1 MKPQQSWI
9 LKDDNPLL
17 KKHTALLTFPIDKDD
32 QLLIDHMVSYID
44 ACYEGK
50 AKEHGIRVGIALAG
64 PQVGLMKKVIYIHFN
79 VGKQEY
85 KYLIANPKIVAE
97 SMVFGFIKA
106 GEGCLSV
113 ERDVPGVVKR
123 RNKIIVQAIDLHT
136 NKSIVINAEGIL
148 AICLQ
153 HEIDHL
159 NGILYYDNINL
170 NLPLNVDPN

>member
-17 KKHTALLTFPIDKDD
+17 KKHTELLTFPINKHD
-32 QLLIDHMVSYID
+32 QELIDHMVEYVD
-44 ACYEGK
+44 TCYEGK
-50 AKEHGIRVGIALAG
+50 AKEYDIRSGIALAG

-97 SMVFGFIKA
+97 SMVFAFIKA

-113 ERDVPGVVKR
+113 EKDVEGIIKR
-123 RNKIIVQAIDLHT
+123 RNKIIVNAIDVNT
-136 NKSIVINAEGIL
+136 NKPIVISADGIL

-159 NGILYYDNINL
+159 SGVLYYDHINKKQ
-170 NLPLNVDPN
+170 PLGVDPN